1 MYCALYAS
9 LYDLVGDECNM
20 PHVCENATMSVY
32 HYNCDDM
39 LLESLSVV
47 DILNIKL
54 LKKEAKQFHKNVSKF
69 IC

>member
-1 MYCALYAS
+1 MVSALYAS
-9 LYDLVGDECNM
+9 MYVLVDDECNM